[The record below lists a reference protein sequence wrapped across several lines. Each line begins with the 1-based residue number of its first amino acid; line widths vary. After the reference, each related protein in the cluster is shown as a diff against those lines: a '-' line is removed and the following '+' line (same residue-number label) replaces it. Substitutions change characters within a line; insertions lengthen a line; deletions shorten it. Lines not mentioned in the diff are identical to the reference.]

1 MAKEYTLEMIKE
13 ELDEFLETEELLKE
27 RGGSDEVAAL
37 FRQRMYSRAFVLK
50 AKADILM
57 WEQGMGDRHEEVT
70 AGLRSASMV
79 DEREEGWNKKLASA
93 SEVISLPE
101 LASRPLKRRKPNRVK
116 MSSGENVPVKT
127 WKGLVVAIAKELIKQ
142 GRVTRRDCP
151 ACWKGNTPL
160 LTTHLPI
167 GKAAEYYTQLP
178 NGIYVYS
185 HGNSNSCVR
194 LAIQI
199 LKQFGEDPAK
209 FHLRLRARHA
219 ARPGQPGWN
228 SAK

>member
-93 SEVISLPE
+93 SEVISLPRCV
-101 LASRPLKRRKPNRVK
+101 SQSLKHRKPNLVK
-116 MSSGENVPVKT
+116 MSSGVEVPIRS

-151 ACWKGNTPL
+151 ACWKGSTPL
-160 LTTHLPI
+160 LTVQPPI
-167 GKAAEYYTQLP
+167 EKAAYYTQLP

-185 HGNSNSCVR
+185 HGNSNSCVQ

-209 FHLRLRARHA
+209 FHLRLRAHHA